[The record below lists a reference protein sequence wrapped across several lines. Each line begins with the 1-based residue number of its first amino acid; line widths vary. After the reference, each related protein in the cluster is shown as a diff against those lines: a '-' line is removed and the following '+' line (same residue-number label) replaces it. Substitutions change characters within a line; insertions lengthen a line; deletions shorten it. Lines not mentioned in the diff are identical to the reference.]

1 MGEANGYMKN
11 YNVFPKYQTQSIPLA
26 LYFVKF
32 SSEIRLLL
40 SIIALSLY

>member
-11 YNVFPKYQTQSIPLA
+11 YKYQTQSNPLA

-40 SIIALSLY
+40 SMIALNLY